1 MQNFYLSVWVPSSK
15 GYIKISELKMY
26 QLEVLAKCILND
38 DDELLNI
45 AFNNIL
51 LENLETKSVYD
62 RLTRFDKWFL
72 LTFLRASSVEST
84 ISYIAGEESAT
95 LTFDLF
101 EILTKLSEIT
111 LKDIEPLQLGET
123 TFYFKPYVDL
133 LATDYVHQTIVKTE
147 ASDVVFLPYNFDKQI
162 REEFY
167 KTVETTVYSELKE
180 HLYSTEQCYNNIFI
194 IENTSNTKG
203 FCSIPLRLCDNTL
216 FYFLKSIFKPAAQNL
231 YTKKYVLLTKLHIDL
246 NSINQLT
253 PFECDIY
260 IGILNSAENSKKTK
274 KASVSLQ

>member
-1 MQNFYLSVWVPSSK
+1 MQKFHLSAWVPSLK
-15 GYIKISELKMY
+15 GYTKISELNMH
-26 QLEVLAKCILND
+26 QLEVLAKCIIND
-38 DDELLNI
+38 DDELLNT
-45 AFNNIL
+45 AFNNVL
-51 LENLETKSVYD
+51 LENLETKSVYNN
-62 RLTRFDKWFL
+62 LTRFDKWFL

-84 ISYIAGEESAT
+84 ISYIAGEESVT

-111 LKDIEPLQLGET
+111 LKNIEALELGET
-123 TFYFKPYVDL
+123 TFRFKPYDDL
-133 LATDYVHQTIVKTE
+133 LATDYVYESIVETE
-147 ASDVVFLPYNFDKQI
+147 ADGVKFAPYNFNKQI

-167 KTVETTVYSELKE
+167 KTVETTVYFELKE
-180 HLYSTEQCYNNIFI
+180 HLDLAEQHYDDIFI
-194 IENTSNTKG
+194 IQNTSNTAG
-203 FCSIPLRLCDNTL
+203 FHSIPLRLCDNTL

-274 KASVSLQ
+274 KAPVSLQ

>member
-1 MQNFYLSVWVPSSK
+1 MQKFHLSAWVPSLK
-15 GYIKISELKMY
+15 RYTKISELNMH
-26 QLEVLAKCILND
+26 QLEVLAKCIIND
-38 DDELLNI
+38 DDELLNT
-45 AFNNIL
+45 AFNNVL
-51 LENLETKSVYD
+51 LENLETKSVYNN
-62 RLTRFDKWFL
+62 LTRFDKWFL

-84 ISYIAGEESAT
+84 ISYIAGEESVT

-111 LKDIEPLQLGET
+111 LKNIEALELGET
-123 TFYFKPYVDL
+123 TFRFKPYDDL
-133 LATDYVHQTIVKTE
+133 LATDYVYESIVETE
-147 ASDVVFLPYNFDKQI
+147 ADGVKFAPYNFNKQI

-167 KTVETTVYSELKE
+167 KTVETTVYFELKE
-180 HLYSTEQCYNNIFI
+180 HLDLAEQHYDDIFI
-194 IENTSNTKG
+194 IQNTSNTVG
-203 FCSIPLRLCDNTL
+203 FHSIPLRLCDNTL

-231 YTKKYVLLTKLHIDL
+231 YTKKYVLLTKLHIYL

-274 KASVSLQ
+274 KAPVSLQ